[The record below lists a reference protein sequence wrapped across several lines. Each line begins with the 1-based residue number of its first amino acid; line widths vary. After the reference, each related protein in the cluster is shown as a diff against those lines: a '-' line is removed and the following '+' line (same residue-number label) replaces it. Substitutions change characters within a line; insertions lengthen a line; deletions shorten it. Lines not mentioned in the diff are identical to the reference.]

1 MSKPKCIW
9 TDGKTYRGKSGGIRE
24 VIEQDEH
31 TVTVLDVKCANGYRP
46 GGVLTISRESMKRW
60 CHSDSKQIGG
70 RS

>member
-9 TDGKTYRGKSGGIRE
+9 KDGETYQGKSGGVRE

-31 TVTVLDVKCANGYRP
+31 TVTVLEVKCANGYRP

-60 CHSDSKQIGG
+60 TANSAKTLGVT
-70 RS
+70 R

>member
-31 TVTVLDVKCANGYRP
+31 TVTVLEVECANGYRP

-60 CHSDSKQIGG
+60 TANSAKTLGVT
-70 RS
+70 R